1 MPCTQAHLKRAAKWR
16 DANRDKANESC
27 RISHKKYYNSEKENN
42 RVMKYYYFKKECQR
56 LRDILLD

>member
-16 DANRDKANESC
+16 DANRDKADESC

-42 RVMKYYYFKKECQR
+42 RVMLIFENPNSNNLK
-56 LRDILLD
+56 